1 MMTCINGGCPRAS
14 WCKRHT
20 YNMGNK
26 RGEMPRTSYICSE
39 ANGWKNY
46 VKNKAREIYER
57 ENPNDIF

>member
-1 MMTCINGGCPRAS
+1 MITCTNGGCPRAS

-26 RGEMPRTSYICSE
+26 RGVMPLQSFNCNVENNWS
-39 ANGWKNY
+39 KY

-57 ENPNDIF
+57 DNPYDLF